1 MNSDSFHQNFIKIS
15 VFQIL
20 HLNLKSTIHTSG
32 IILSKRNQKTLLGKS
47 LENHSEVKAAEGK
60 CLILLEEIQGTL
72 NSFSLNTVFYYS
84 VEQFESFLK
93 PPIADNKTSLIEIS
107 HIALVYYMNLRVLRP
122 IYISNMILRNC
133 IRTTLAVKIYNNNS
147 SSCFL
152 LIFYVQKNLRIQ
164 KNTQTFEN
172 IEVDYCSQQN

>member
-1 MNSDSFHQNFIKIS
+1 MYEIITVHKSTKSNSDSFHQNFWKFIKIS

-20 HLNLKSTIHTSG
+20 HLNLKSTIHTTG
-32 IILSKRNQKTLLGKS
+32 IILSKCNQETLLGKS

-72 NSFSLNTVFYYS
+72 NLFCLNTVFYYS

-93 PPIADNKTSLIEIS
+93 SPIADNKPSIIAIS
-107 HIALVYYMNLRVLRP
+107 HIALIYYMNLRVLRP
-122 IYISNMILRNC
+122 IYISNAILRNC
-133 IRTTLAVKIYNNNS
+133 IRSTLAVKIYHNNS

-152 LIFYVQKNLRIQ
+152 LIFYVQKNLRI
-164 KNTQTFEN
+164 
-172 IEVDYCSQQN
+172 